1 MIIFWEFS
9 RIHTPKEKIFEYTQG
24 IMDMGA
30 TVCTPLAPSCDIC
43 PANKLCKSAFS
54 VLKQETKKK
63 KINPTKKI
71 NFVLAVNE
79 NAFLLFKKSE
89 KTFWESLWVPYE
101 LEAKNRLP
109 WSHSFNNKEELH
121 HKHKLSHLDLDL
133 NIQILHYDKK
143 FKFKSNKEYKW
154 IHISDIDKF
163 GLPKPIKSI
172 MDRL

>member
-1 MIIFWEFS
+1 M
-9 RIHTPKEKIFEYTQG
+9 
-24 IMDMGA
+24 
-30 TVCTPLAPSCDIC
+30 
-43 PANKLCKSAFS
+43 
-54 VLKQETKKK
+54 
-63 KINPTKKI
+63 KI

-109 WSHSFNNKEELH
+109 WSHSFNNKEELN